1 MKFKP
6 TDSELEVLALIW
18 QQGPLT
24 VRQVHDQIKKSRDIG
39 YTTTLKIMQIMF
51 NKDILERSKQ
61 GKTHLYNAV
70 ESQQKTRDGLVN
82 KIVNTAFHGSAKDL
96 IMQALG
102 SSRTSKAELEE
113 IREYLD
119 KLELE
124 KK

>member
-1 MKFKP
+1 
-6 TDSELEVLALIW
+6 
-18 QQGPLT
+18 
-24 VRQVHDQIKKSRDIG
+24 
-39 YTTTLKIMQIMF
+39 MF
-51 NKDILERSKQ
+51 DKAMLERSKQ

-70 ESQQKTRDGLVN
+70 ESQHETRDGLVT

-102 SSRTSKAELEE
+102 SEKTSKAELEE

-119 KLELE
+119 KLEKE

>member
-1 MKFKP
+1 MKIKP

-18 QQGPLT
+18 QRGALT
-24 VRQVHDQIKKSRDIG
+24 VRQIHDQIKRSRDIG

-51 NKDILERSKQ
+51 EKGMLTRSKQ

-70 ESQQKTRDGLVN
+70 ESQQKTQDGLVN

-96 IMQALG
+96 VMQALG
-102 SSRTSKAELEE
+102 STKTSKAELDE
-113 IREYLD
+113 IRAYLD
-119 KLELE
+119 KIEKE

>member
-51 NKDILERSKQ
+51 DKDMLERLKQ

>member
-1 MKFKP
+1 MKIKP

-24 VRQVHDQIKKSRDIG
+24 VRQVHDQIKTIRDIG

-51 NKDILERSKQ
+51 NKDMLERSKQ
-61 GKTHLYNAV
+61 GKTHLYKAV
-70 ESQQKTRDGLVN
+70 ESQQKTRDGLVS

-102 SSRTSKAELEE
+102 SAKTSKAELEE

-119 KLELE
+119 KLEKE
-124 KK
+124 K